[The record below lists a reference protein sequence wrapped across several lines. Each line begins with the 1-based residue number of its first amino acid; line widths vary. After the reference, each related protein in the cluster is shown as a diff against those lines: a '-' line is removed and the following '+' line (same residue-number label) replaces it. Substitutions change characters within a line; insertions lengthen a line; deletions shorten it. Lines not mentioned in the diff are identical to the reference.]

1 MEGSLQISNATKTSP
16 TDRGQAT
23 ELMSLQRT
31 NFRAFHRQIN
41 RLKVDEIQ
49 DKWELEDE
57 LRNIQTR
64 WNAIDALHLQIDN
77 ILQGSDTQ
85 YDSEFYAYED
95 SYKSI
100 KKALNLKLTSTIHHE
115 KSTPQIDLPTFTGK
129 YTQWPTFYDL
139 YVESIHN
146 NNLITKNQKMQ
157 HLKSKLRG
165 DAERI
170 IQHLTI
176 SADNYDTAWEL
187 LTHRYNNP
195 QLLFTKQIEIFINLP
210 AAQKQSAYEIRRI
223 YDTSMECIYAIK
235 NLGIDTSTWDPLL
248 VHIITKKLDTVT
260 YNDYK
265 EARKM
270 PRELPSLSELMDF
283 LESKFIALEPSGI
296 RDREMSSSFK
306 KYNQQK
312 SVNNKTYKPQFQKE
326 HRYGKLINK
335 EYQSVATYMSNCPIC
350 DKKHPLYK
358 CEKFIKLTPGE
369 RYQIIKDFNFCHNCL
384 YAHNKNLCT
393 SMKKCK
399 LCKKSHNTMLHD
411 AYTININKQSTNSLT
426 DMSSGSSTQLNT
438 QTPQKYQMS
447 SCVLN
452 RQDSTK
458 TTKKYVK
465 SNKKYEKNKTKF
477 SVNEALLRAL
487 LKNQTSVIEAQYN
500 ILQRNEEILNKQFGI
515 LLKFLTNLSFA
526 SNRTEKIANNE
537 LHILSSSVSAMIIS
551 NLRHLQESVI
561 NTLTSLAN
569 CHLDDHFSA

>member
-1 MEGSLQISNATKTSP
+1 MS
-16 TDRGQAT
+16 DRGQAT

-41 RLKVDEIQ
+41 RLKIDEIQ

-77 ILQGSDTQ
+77 ILQGSDNQ

-95 SYKSI
+95 SYKSV
-100 KKALNLKLTSTIHHE
+100 KRALNLKLTSTIHHE

-146 NNLITKNQKMQ
+146 NNLITKTQKMQ

-195 QLLFTKQIEIFINLP
+195 QLLFTKQIEIFINQP

-296 RDREMSSSFK
+296 RDREMLSSFK

-358 CEKFIKLTPGE
+358 CERFIKLTPGE
-369 RYQIIKDFNFCHNCL
+369 RYRIIEDFNLCHNCL
-384 YAHNKNLCT
+384 YAHNKNLLCT

-438 QTPQKYQMS
+438 H
-447 SCVLN
+447 L
-452 RQDSTK
+452 
-458 TTKKYVK
+458 
-465 SNKKYEKNKTKF
+465 
-477 SVNEALLRAL
+477 
-487 LKNQTSVIEAQYN
+487 
-500 ILQRNEEILNKQFGI
+500 
-515 LLKFLTNLSFA
+515 
-526 SNRTEKIANNE
+526 
-537 LHILSSSVSAMIIS
+537 IIS

-569 CHLDDHFSA
+569 GHLDAHLLPPEQLEEQLNIIYRHIPNDLTLPADKNDFKELYKLMKVNGDIGSSYLIIEIKIPLLIKGNFELDRVITLPQQH